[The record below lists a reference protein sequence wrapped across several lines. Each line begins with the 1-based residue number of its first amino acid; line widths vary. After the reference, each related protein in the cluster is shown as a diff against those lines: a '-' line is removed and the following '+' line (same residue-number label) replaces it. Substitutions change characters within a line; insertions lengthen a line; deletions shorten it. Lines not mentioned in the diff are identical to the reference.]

1 MIFMS
6 YIIHKDEKKKKIT
19 SVIKME
25 EPFIMKPKLQKRQN
39 MLDIEEIQIVDKDIK
54 EVICKKKFDRVFKR
68 LTKISL
74 EVMDDSSDEGD
85 AIMALNEILKTKEI
99 LLDQYLHHLSKLEFK
114 KMLKKLEF
122 LEEQI
127 KDYYVNLNY
136 QNNLI
141 NEEEKGKS
149 R

>member
-1 MIFMS
+1 MS
-6 YIIHKDEKKKKIT
+6 YTIHKDEKKKKIT
-19 SVIKME
+19 SVLKME
-25 EPFIMKPKLQKRQN
+25 EPFIMKPKLQKRKK
-39 MLDIEEIQIVDKDIK
+39 MLDIEEIKIVDKDIK
-54 EVICKKKFDRVFKR
+54 ETICKKKFDRVFKR

-74 EVMDDSSDEGD
+74 EVMDGTSNEGD
-85 AIMALNEILKTKEI
+85 AIMALNEILKTKEV

-127 KDYYVNLNY
+127 KSYYVNLNY
-136 QNNLI
+136 QNSFI
-141 NEEEKGKS
+141 KEEKGKS

>member
-1 MIFMS
+1 MS

-19 SVIKME
+19 SVLKME
-25 EPFIMKPKLQKRQN
+25 EPFIMKPKLQKRQK

-54 EVICKKKFDRVFKR
+54 ETICKKKFDRVFKR

-74 EVMDDSSDEGD
+74 EVMDGTSDEGD

-99 LLDQYLHHLSKLEFK
+99 LLDQYLHHLSKLEVK

-127 KDYYVNLNY
+127 KSYYVNLNY
-136 QNNLI
+136 QNNFI

>member
-1 MIFMS
+1 MS

-25 EPFIMKPKLQKRQN
+25 EPFIMKPKLHKRKN

-54 EVICKKKFDRVFKR
+54 ETICKTKFDRVFKR
-68 LTKISL
+68 LTKISF
-74 EVMDDSSDEGD
+74 EVMDGSSNEGD

-99 LLDQYLHHLSKLEFK
+99 LLDQYLHHLSKLELK

-127 KDYYVNLNY
+127 KEYYVNLNY

>member
-1 MIFMS
+1 
-6 YIIHKDEKKKKIT
+6 
-19 SVIKME
+19 
-25 EPFIMKPKLQKRQN
+25 
-39 MLDIEEIQIVDKDIK
+39 
-54 EVICKKKFDRVFKR
+54 
-68 LTKISL
+68 
-74 EVMDDSSDEGD
+74 MDGSSSEGD

-99 LLDQYLHHLSKLEFK
+99 LLDQYLHHLSKLEVK

-127 KDYYVNLNY
+127 KSYYVNLNY
-136 QNNLI
+136 QNNFI

>member
-1 MIFMS
+1 MS

-19 SVIKME
+19 SVLKME
-25 EPFIMKPKLQKRQN
+25 EPFIMKPKLQKHQN

-54 EVICKKKFDRVFKR
+54 ETICKTKFDRVFKR
-68 LTKISL
+68 LTQISL
-74 EVMDDSSDEGD
+74 EVMDDSSNDGD

-99 LLDQYLHHLSKLEFK
+99 LLDQYLHHLSKLEIK

-127 KDYYVNLNY
+127 KNYFVNLNF
-136 QNNLI
+136 QNNLV

>member
-6 YIIHKDEKKKKIT
+6 YIIHKDEKKKKIM

-54 EVICKKKFDRVFKR
+54 ETICKTKFDRVFKR

-122 LEEQI
+122 LEEQL

>member
-1 MIFMS
+1 
-6 YIIHKDEKKKKIT
+6 
-19 SVIKME
+19 
-25 EPFIMKPKLQKRQN
+25 
-39 MLDIEEIQIVDKDIK
+39 
-54 EVICKKKFDRVFKR
+54 
-68 LTKISL
+68 
-74 EVMDDSSDEGD
+74 
-85 AIMALNEILKTKEI
+85 MALNEILKTKEI
-99 LLDQYLHHLSKLEFK
+99 LLDQYLHHLSKLEIK

-127 KDYYVNLNY
+127 KNYFVNLNF

>member
-1 MIFMS
+1 MS
-6 YIIHKDEKKKKIT
+6 YTIHKDEKKKKIT
-19 SVIKME
+19 SVLKME
-25 EPFIMKPKLQKRQN
+25 EPFIMKPKLQKHKN
-39 MLDIEEIQIVDKDIK
+39 MLDIEEIKVIDKDIK
-54 EVICKKKFDRVFKR
+54 ETICKKKFDRVFKR

-74 EVMDDSSDEGD
+74 EVIDGSSSEGD
-85 AIMALNEILKTKEI
+85 AIMVLNEILKTKEI
-99 LLDQYLHHLSKLEFK
+99 LLDQYLHHLSKLEVK

-127 KDYYVNLNY
+127 KSYYVNLNY
-136 QNNLI
+136 QNNFI

>member
-1 MIFMS
+1 MS
-6 YIIHKDEKKKKIT
+6 YIIHKEEKKRKIT

-25 EPFIMKPKLQKRQN
+25 EPFIMKPKLQKRKS
-39 MLDIEEIQIVDKDIK
+39 MLDIDEILIVDKEMK
-54 EVICKKKFDRVFKR
+54 EMICKTKFDRVFKR

-74 EVMDDSSDEGD
+74 EVMDGTSSEGD
-85 AIMALNEILKTKEI
+85 AIIALNEILKAKEV
-99 LLDQYLHHLSKLEFK
+99 LLDQYLHHLSKLEIK
-114 KMLKKLEF
+114 KMVKKLEF

-127 KDYYVNLNY
+127 KNYFVNLNFK
-136 QNNLI
+136 NNLI